1 MALKSNN
8 PMFRTKEFHDALKD
22 WEQYG
27 VRTPNKIVFNLDAEI
42 DFIRKMKNIDDEEV
56 EVELLLF

>member
-1 MALKSNN
+1 
-8 PMFRTKEFHDALKD
+8 MFRTKEFHDALRD

-27 VRTPNKIVFNLDAEI
+27 ARTPNKIVFNLDTEI
-42 DFIRKMKNIDDEEV
+42 DFIRKMKNINDEEV